1 VENKRF
7 TLYIIGICVVL
18 FVLQNIF
25 PFVTDNFKLTSSL
38 ILQQPWTLITSMFL
52 HGSLIHLLY
61 NMLALAIFGLILEN
75 EIGSKKFLL
84 VYLAAGIFAGL
95 ASIPFYNAVL
105 GASGAIFGI
114 IGTLTILK
122 PKMQVFALGVPMP
135 MFLAAIIWAALD
147 LFGIFIPSDTANI
160 AHLSGILVGIGIGFI
175 IKQKQPKIRKRD
187 SIYLNEND
195 MQNWENRFMR

>member
-1 VENKRF
+1 
-7 TLYIIGICVVL
+7 
-18 FVLQNIF
+18 
-25 PFVTDNFKLTSSL
+25 
-38 ILQQPWTLITSMFL
+38 
-52 HGSLIHLLY
+52 
-61 NMLALAIFGLILEN
+61 
-75 EIGSKKFLL
+75 
-84 VYLAAGIFAGL
+84 
-95 ASIPFYNAVL
+95 
-105 GASGAIFGI
+105 
-114 IGTLTILK
+114 
-122 PKMQVFALGVPMP
+122 MQVFALGVPMP